1 MEKKNQ
7 NKNKEPMSVKVGLKV
22 TDTENIKEIDI
33 EIMNLFAEMKLYSVK
48 EEKPETFQNMAS
60 KVKILKEMKKVL
72 FNLVAS

>member
-1 MEKKNQ
+1 MENKKQ
-7 NKNKEPMSVKVGLKV
+7 NKEPISVKVGLKV
-22 TDTENIKEIDI
+22 TDTENIRDIDT

-48 EEKPETFQNMAS
+48 EEKPETFQNIAS